1 MRCKKCKV
9 HTNIPVE
16 HFMSHCCDLALR
28 IWHSHTDFKIDK
40 LVLYRCCHSPLC
52 MFYYLHITSGYS
64 RLFRVLLLL
73 LLFRAMV
80 FMRIRLWLKKHGT
93 VNAYNN
99 LIIRLA
105 LSRSRDLT
113 RLEHGIESNFGVNL
127 KVFPSNVAILC
138 EDVQLHAKISN
149 NVAHWRDSLISYQ
162 LLSVI

>member
-1 MRCKKCKV
+1 ML
-9 HTNIPVE
+9 
-16 HFMSHCCDLALR
+16 HCCDLALR
-28 IWHSHTDFKIDK
+28 IWHSPTDYKING
-40 LVLYRCCHSPLC
+40 LVLYRCWHFPLC

-80 FMRIRLWLKKHGT
+80 FMRIWLWLRKHET

-113 RLEHGIESNFGVNL
+113 RLEHGIESNFGVDL

-138 EDVQLHAKISN
+138 EDVQLHTKISN